1 MSVYCPEKQNFAV
14 RPDDKRLNPKPRRI
28 QFGTIYWETRSYG
41 LTGKSAILPD
51 GRSLH
56 AQVHDQSYN
65 PEGIPVGYQWIVEV
79 RQHEMYR
86 THRYIQHPEPLHP
99 EPTITLPMPLKH
111 AQHPQKPF
119 TVNGV
124 TMIFGRAK
132 SLYLAKQMVE
142 RAAALIGFHPPKL
155 APRKK
160 P

>member
-51 GRSLH
+51 GRSIH
-56 AQVHDQSYN
+56 GKVYDQTYN
-65 PEGIPVGYQWIVEV
+65 PEGIPVGYQWVVEV

-86 THRYIQHPEPLHP
+86 THTRHPEPLV
-99 EPTITLPMPLKH
+99 TLPMPLKH
-111 AQHPQKPF
+111 AQNPKESF
-119 TVNGV
+119 EVNGV
-124 TMIFGRAK
+124 TMVFGRAK

-160 P
+160 PS